1 MLGVVIKPVL
11 SLFDKYF
18 QDAMLSDDILQLIQ
32 TLGNVP
38 DNTVFK
44 QAVLPEVQAV
54 IQRLH
59 CFACE
64 QQNAQEVQKMIESG
78 MAKAV
83 LDIFRDY
90 CTQVCEKSS
99 TLTAED

>member
-1 MLGVVIKPVL
+1 MDAPIAALKYLTKLDVACTQEMLEVVIKPVL

-32 TLGNVP
+32 TLGKVP

-59 CFACE
+59 SFACE
-64 QQNAQEVQKMIESG
+64 Q
-78 MAKAV
+78 
-83 LDIFRDY
+83 
-90 CTQVCEKSS
+90 
-99 TLTAED
+99 